1 MSKKIK
7 KESVIEPKTPI
18 PSKLCKIRKFDI
30 DTADYKVK
38 ETSAEDAKIWIISH
52 PDEIR
57 KQELVQRFGIDEHTL
72 NSALDP
78 DEQSRVEFEPD
89 HVALILKKPECA
101 SHTNR
106 FLLKVGSMGFFL
118 FKNQL
123 LVVLPDEDNN
133 VFDGGNFK
141 KIMSLHQFVLKF
153 IGRIIGHFFE
163 HLRAVNRISDELEL
177 QINGALE
184 NKYLFNLF
192 SLEKTLV
199 YYLNAIHSNSVVIMK
214 LKYNATRIGF
224 NLDNLEY
231 LEDLIIENNQC
242 YTQAEIYSSILA
254 SLMDARAS
262 IVSNNLNVLMKTLNV
277 ITIAIMVPTL
287 VVSIFSMNV
296 PLPIPQIESLWP
308 FWSIIGAA
316 LISVIAFM
324 IFWRWKKW

>member
-1 MSKKIK
+1 MFKKAK
-7 KESVIEPKTPI
+7 KQDVDQKVSPPA
-18 PSKLCKIRKFDI
+18 KLCKIRKFDL
-30 DTADYKVK
+30 DHDGRVR
-38 ETSAEDAKIWIISH
+38 ETDNDNAKIWIISH
-52 PDEIR
+52 PDEAR

-78 DEQSRVEFEPD
+78 DEQSRLEFEPE
-89 HVALILKKPECA
+89 HVALILKKPENA
-101 SHTNR
+101 VHTNR
-106 FLLKVGSMGFFL
+106 FLLKVGSVGFFL
-118 FKNQL
+118 FKNRL
-123 LVVLPDEDNN
+123 FIVLPDEDNFI
-133 VFDGGNFK
+133 FDGRQFQ
-141 KIMSLHQFVLKF
+141 KIGSLHQFVLKF

-163 HLRAVNRISDELEL
+163 HLRAVNKISDELEL

-184 NKYLFNLF
+184 NKYLYNLF

-199 YYLNAIHSNSVVIMK
+199 YYLNAIHSNSVVILK

-231 LEDLIIENNQC
+231 LEDLNIENNQC

-296 PLPIPQIESLWP
+296 VLPIPQDQVLWP
-308 FWSIIGAA
+308 FWSIICAA
-316 LISVIAFM
+316 VISVIIFM